1 MASTTFTVLTPVI
14 TGTTIT
20 AKTGVASSET
30 ITISPSSAQSTLD
43 AAGSLFVR
51 CQNVN
56 STESL
61 TLSIG
66 VGTEFSAIGIGASA
80 SISVA
85 TEGSVIIGG
94 QLFETARFQTSTGTI
109 VITATGTGPTSWEA
123 FQAPRANQ

>member
-30 ITISPSSAQSTLD
+30 ITISPASAQSTLD
-43 AAGSLFVR
+43 AASSLFVR
-51 CQNVN
+51 CQNTS
-56 STESL
+56 STASL

-66 VGTEFSAIGIGASA
+66 AGTEFSAKGIGAA
-80 SISVA
+80 SVSVA
-85 TEGSVIIGG
+85 TEATVIIGG
-94 QLFETARFQTSTGTI
+94 QLFETARFQTSSDTI
-109 VITATGTGPTSWEA
+109 VITQTGAGPTSWEA

>member
-43 AAGSLFVR
+43 AAGSLFLR
-51 CQNVN
+51 CENVN

-66 VGTEFSAIGIGASA
+66 VGTEYSAIGIGAA
-80 SISVA
+80 SISIA
-85 TEGSVIIGG
+85 TETTVIIGG